1 MDLKL
6 NLKLRL
12 MRDEEVAMGPGK
24 ADLLEAIAEAGSISG
39 AARSMGMSYRRAWL
53 LVDVMNRCF
62 QKPLVHSAAGGA
74 QGGGATDRGRPR
86 RAGAL
91 PQHGGGGDRG
101 RAGASRPAVTFA
113 ETGRREKS
121 RRRLTFNADL
131 QRLSTTIT
139 FRKRHADFF
148 AQRDDDR
155 SPPWSGR

>member
-24 ADLLEAIAEAGSISG
+24 ADLLEAIAEAGSIS
-39 AARSMGMSYRRAWL
+39 R
-53 LVDVMNRCF
+53 
-62 QKPLVHSAAGGA
+62 GA
-74 QGGGATDRGRPR
+74 QHGHVVSAGMVAGRCDEPLFSKTAGAQRGRWRAGRRRATDRGRPR